1 MTTTT
6 DSNRWLAL
14 YVLCTGVLMIVL
26 DATVVNVALPSIK
39 NDLDFSQSDL
49 AWVVNAYLIAFGG
62 LLLLAGRLGDLIGH
76 RRVFLAGLAV
86 FTVASLLCGFAQS
99 QAMLIGA
106 RFLQG
111 AGGAAASAVTLGMI
125 VTMFPEPREQAKA
138 IGVYGFVASAGGSI
152 GLLAGGVLTDAI
164 NWHWIF
170 FVNVPIGLA
179 TALFAIRL
187 VESRPGIGV
196 SEGADVPGAVLV
208 TAGLMLAV
216 YTILGVEENG
226 WGSAETL
233 ILAAVSV
240 ALVAAFVVR
249 QARIAKPLMPLR
261 LFHSRNVSGANI
273 VMALLV
279 VGMFGL
285 FFLGALYLQLVLG
298 YEPLEVGLAFLPGS
312 LLMGVLSLGFTDKLN
327 MRFGPKNVLIV
338 GLGLLLT
345 AMLLFARV
353 PVDGNYLV
361 DVLPTMVIFGAG
373 AGVAFPALMM
383 LAMSGATPSDAGL
396 ASGLVNTTGQVG
408 GAIGLALLATIST
421 ERTQSLLDD
430 GESTAAALTGGFHV
444 AFLIGAGVRGGRAR
458 DRGDGAALGEPCGDG
473 RARGR
478 RSEGAPRGL
487 GRARLR
493 PGLGLSNDSAPFAGA
508 ESETVRWRRPAL
520 PRRPRNTITMLA
532 TSVPVGVESRRPVL
546 SIRGAR
552 PRRHTL
558 KDVP

>member
-1 MTTTT
+1 
-6 DSNRWLAL
+6 
-14 YVLCTGVLMIVL
+14 
-26 DATVVNVALPSIK
+26 
-39 NDLDFSQSDL
+39 
-49 AWVVNAYLIAFGG
+49 
-62 LLLLAGRLGDLIGH
+62 LAGRLGDLIGH

-86 FTVASLLCGFAQS
+86 FTVASLLCGLAQS

-125 VTMFPEPREQAKA
+125 VTMFPEPRDQAKA

-152 GLLAGGVLTDAI
+152 GLLAGGLLTDLI

-170 FVNVPIGLA
+170 FVNVPIGLV
-179 TALFAIRL
+179 TALLAIRL
-187 VESRPGIGV
+187 VESRPGIGL

-233 ILAAVSV
+233 LLGAASI
-240 ALVAAFVVR
+240 ALVAAFVIR
-249 QARIAKPLMPLR
+249 QGRIAKPLMPLR

-279 VGMFGL
+279 VGMFGI

-312 LLMGVLSLGFTDKLN
+312 LLMGLLSLGFTDKLN
-327 MRFGPKNVLIV
+327 MRFGPKNVLTA
-338 GLGLLLT
+338 GLGLLVV
-345 AMLLFARV
+345 AMLLFART
-353 PVDGNYLV
+353 PVDGNYIV
-361 DVLPTMVIFGAG
+361 DVLPTMIIFGAG

-421 ERTQSLLDD
+421 GRTQTLLDE
-430 GESTAAALTGGFHV
+430 GESTASALLGGFHV
-444 AFLIGAGVRGGRAR
+444 AYLI
-458 DRGDGAALGEPCGDG
+458 GAALGVVAIVVAVTVLQSQSPAAMMAAHGDG
-473 RARGR
+473 DQSGHP
-478 RSEGAPRGL
+478 EGSG
-487 GRARLR
+487 
-493 PGLGLSNDSAPFAGA
+493 
-508 ESETVRWRRPAL
+508 E
-520 PRRPRNTITMLA
+520 
-532 TSVPVGVESRRPVL
+532 PVY
-546 SIRGAR
+546 
-552 PRRHTL
+552 
-558 KDVP
+558 DVV

>member
-86 FTVASLLCGFAQS
+86 FTVASLLCGLAQS

-125 VTMFPEPREQAKA
+125 VTMFPEPRDQAKA

-152 GLLAGGVLTDAI
+152 GLLAGGILTDAI

-179 TALFAIRL
+179 TALFAVRL
-187 VESRPGIGV
+187 VESRRGIGV
-196 SEGADVPGAVLV
+196 GEGADVPGAVLV

-233 ILAAVSV
+233 LLAAVSV
-240 ALVAAFVVR
+240 ALVAAFVLR
-249 QARIAKPLMPLR
+249 QARIEKPLMPLR
-261 LFHSRNVSGANI
+261 LFHSRNVSGANL

-285 FFLGALYLQLVLG
+285 FFLGALYMQLVLG
-298 YEPLEVGLAFLPGS
+298 YEPLEVGLAFLPAT
-312 LLMGVLSLGFTDKLN
+312 LVMGTLSLRFTDKLN
-327 MRFGPKNVLIV
+327 MRFGPRTVLIA
-338 GLGLLLT
+338 GLSLLLV
-345 AMLLFARV
+345 AMLLFART

-361 DVLPTMVIFGAG
+361 DIFPTMLIFGAG

-408 GAIGLALLATIST
+408 GAIGLALLATLST
-421 ERTQSLLDD
+421 ERTQSLLAD
-430 GESTAAALTGGFHV
+430 GESNAAALNSGFHLAYLIGAACAVAAIVTAVTVLRSGAPATAAAGH
-444 AFLIGAGVRGGRAR
+444 
-458 DRGDGAALGEPCGDG
+458 
-473 RARGR
+473 
-478 RSEGAPRGL
+478 
-487 GRARLR
+487 
-493 PGLGLSNDSAPFAGA
+493 GA
-508 ESETVRWRRPAL
+508 EPAYSEA
-520 PRRPRNTITMLA
+520 
-532 TSVPVGVESRRPVL
+532 
-546 SIRGAR
+546 
-552 PRRHTL
+552 
-558 KDVP
+558 